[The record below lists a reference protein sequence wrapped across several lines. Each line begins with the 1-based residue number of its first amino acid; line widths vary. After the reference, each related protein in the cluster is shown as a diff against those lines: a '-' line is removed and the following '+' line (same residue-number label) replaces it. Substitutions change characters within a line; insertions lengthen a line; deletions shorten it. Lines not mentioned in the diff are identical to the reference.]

1 MAFFKTFEN
10 RTLILYTLAL
20 VNFIHI
26 IDSMLIMPLGDI
38 FIEEFSISSGEY
50 SFLVSAYAM
59 AAFCSSLIG
68 VFYLDRFDR
77 KTALLF
83 IYFGFGLG
91 TLACAFADSY
101 LQLVSFR
108 IFTGLF
114 GGMIGAMV
122 LSVVSD
128 LYLFKERGTAMGILF
143 SAFSAA
149 SALGVPIGIFLAAKS
164 NWQLPFMVIGI
175 AALAIC
181 AFIFIFFP
189 SMKKHLTVQEKKID
203 FVKTITAITSDK
215 NQVNAL
221 LTGFVLILAHF
232 MIIPFISPYLIKNV
246 GLTQLEIS
254 YQFFFGGVA
263 TVISAPFIGRMTDK
277 YGVMQVFT
285 IVLFLSFIP
294 TVIITNLKV
303 VPLWLAICFT
313 TMFFVFASGRII
325 SPNTIITAAAGT
337 ANRGSFM
344 SVKSALQQLAIG
356 TSALISGSIVYIG
369 DDNLYHNYAYVGY
382 ISIAIALAT
391 IFLLRRIKVAEG
403 N

>member
-1 MAFFKTFEN
+1 MAFIKTFEN

-38 FIEEFSISSGEY
+38 FIEEFSISSSEY
-50 SFLVSAYAM
+50 SFLVSAYAL
-59 AAFCSSLIG
+59 AAFCSSLVG

-77 KTALLF
+77 KRALLF

-91 TLACAFADSY
+91 TLACAFAESY
-101 LQLVSFR
+101 FQLVSLR

-128 LYLFKERGTAMGILF
+128 LYPFKERGTAMGILF

-149 SALGVPIGIFLAAKS
+149 SALGVPIGIYLAAKS
-164 NWQLPFMVIGI
+164 TWQLPFMVIGI
-175 AALAIC
+175 GALLIC
-181 AFIFIFFP
+181 GFVFLFFP
-189 SMKKHLTVQEKKID
+189 TMKSHLKEQDKKIN
-203 FVKTITAITSDK
+203 FIKTITAITSDK
-215 NQVNAL
+215 NQLNAL
-221 LTGFVLILAHF
+221 LAGFVLIMAHF

-246 GLTQLEIS
+246 GLSQVEIA
-254 YQFFFGGVA
+254 YQFFFGGAA

-277 YGVMQVFT
+277 YGVMKVFT
-285 IVLFLSFIP
+285 IVMILSFIP

-303 VPLWLAICFT
+303 VPLWIAISFT
-313 TMFFVFASGRII
+313 TMFFIFASGRMI

-356 TSALISGSIVYIG
+356 LSAIISGSIVFIG
-369 DDNLYHNYAYVGY
+369 SDDLYHNYAYVGY
-382 ISIAIALAT
+382 ISIAFALVS
-391 IFLLRRIKVAEG
+391 IILVKRIKVAEG